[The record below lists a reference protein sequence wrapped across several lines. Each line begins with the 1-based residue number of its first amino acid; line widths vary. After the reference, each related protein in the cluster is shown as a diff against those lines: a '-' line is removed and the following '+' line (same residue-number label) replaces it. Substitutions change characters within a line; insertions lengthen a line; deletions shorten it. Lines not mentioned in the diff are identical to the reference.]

1 LKLWEKGYDV
11 DEDVELFTSK
21 EDLDFD
27 SVLILYDI
35 KASKVHAEVL
45 QKAGILDDSELS
57 QLLEALDELQERVQ
71 RGDFQIKPEDED
83 CHTAIENFLTSKL
96 GDLGKKIHTA
106 RSRNDQVLTALRLF
120 YKEKMREIE
129 EAVRSLIQAM
139 KNLTTRY
146 GHVKFAG
153 YTHTRPAMPTNVG
166 TWTGAYV
173 DSLEDDLQLLRA
185 VREVVDQNPLG
196 TGAGYG
202 VPLEID
208 REFSTKKLGF
218 SRVQR
223 NPIYAQHSR
232 GKFESMILHVL
243 VQVMYDLNRL
253 SSDIIFL
260 SLQGCLQLP
269 DEMTTGSSIMPQKKN
284 PDALELIRGYFHRIV
299 GYQVTVMATAANLIM
314 GYHRDLQLLKKPIF
328 EAFEVSLTSLKMM
341 ELIFEKLRVDEG
353 RCSATM
359 TEEVMAT
366 HRVYELVKRGIPF
379 RDAYRQV
386 AEELRERK

>member
-1 LKLWEKGYDV
+1 LKLWEKDYNV

-27 SVLILYDI
+27 SVLVLYDI

-45 QKAGILDDSELS
+45 QKAGILDNSELS
-57 QLLEALDELQERVQ
+57 QLLETLDELQKRVR
-71 RGDFQIKPEDED
+71 RGDFQIKSEDED

-120 YKEKMREIE
+120 YKEKMEEIG

-139 KNLTTRY
+139 NDFTERY
-146 GHVKFAG
+146 GHVQFAG
-153 YTHTRPAMPTNVG
+153 YTHTRPAMPTDVK
-166 TWTGAYV
+166 TWAGAYV
-173 DSLEDDLQLLRA
+173 DSLEDDLRLLKA
-185 VREVVDQNPLG
+185 VREIVDQNPLG

-208 REFSTKKLGF
+208 REFSTKRLGF
-218 SRVQR
+218 SRVQH

-232 GKFESMILHVL
+232 GKFESTIIHVL
-243 VQVMYDLNRL
+243 VHIMYDLNRL

-260 SLQGCLQLP
+260 SLLGCLRLP

-299 GYQVTVMATAANLIM
+299 GYQVTVMTTAANLIM

-328 EAFEVSLTSLKMM
+328 EAFEVSLASLKMM
-341 ELIFEKLRVDEG
+341 ELIFEKLQVDEE
-353 RCSATM
+353 RCSATV
-359 TEEVMAT
+359 TDEVMAT